1 MNGVWLLENEIMDYA
16 WGSREAISQLL
27 GTRTPSEKPQA
38 ELWMGAHPK
47 APSRVLME
55 KGAVSLLELI
65 RENAPSILGS
75 SVSDRFEGKLPFL
88 FKVLAAATPLSIQ
101 AHPNLEQA
109 QEGFDK
115 EDTEGIPI
123 DAPHRNYKDRNHKPE
138 IICALT
144 PFWALTGFRT
154 PAEMLSLLGE
164 LNCKS
169 LEIALKTFGANP
181 SADGLRHFFKGLLTL
196 SLRERDAVIEE
207 AVKAASEMANP
218 TNEIKWLL
226 TLYSHYPRDIGI
238 LSVMIL
244 NLIRLQPGEAI
255 SLEAGELHAY
265 LEGVGIELMANSDNV
280 LRGGLTPKHIDVP
293 ELLRVLKF
301 TQSEV
306 TVIRPEKSDIGELI
320 YRTPFKEFLLSSVE
334 LEENKPFRGKRERS
348 IEIWI
353 VTKGEVLIT
362 DLLGAPDLKAKMGQ
376 VFLISSSV
384 SQYTIRGTAALYR
397 ATVPPVSR

>member
-115 EDTEGIPI
+115 EDKEGIPI

-144 PFWALTGFRT
+144 PFWALSGFRS
-154 PAEMLSLLGE
+154 PEQMLALLSE

-169 LEIALKTFGANP
+169 LEIALTTFRANP
-181 SADGLRHFFKGLLTL
+181 NADGLRRFFKGLLTL
-196 SLRERDAVIEE
+196 SGREREVVIRE
-207 AVKAASEMANP
+207 AVKAALEIANP

-226 TLYSHYPRDIGI
+226 ALHSHYPKDIGI

-306 TVIRPEKSDIGELI
+306 SVIRPEKSDIGELI
-320 YRTPFKEFLLSSVE
+320 YRTPFREFLLSSVE

-384 SQYTIRGTAALYR
+384 SQYTILGTAALYR

>member
-1 MNGVWLLENEIMDYA
+1 MNEVWLLENEIMDYA
-16 WGSREAISQLL
+16 WGSREAIPRLL
-27 GTRTPSEKPQA
+27 GRRTPSEKPQA

-55 KGAVSLLELI
+55 KGPVSLPELI
-65 RENAPSILGS
+65 QQNASSILGPS
-75 SVSDRFEGKLPFL
+75 ISDRFEGKLPFL

-115 EDTEGIPI
+115 EDSEGISI

-144 PFWALTGFRT
+144 PFWALTGFRA
-154 PAEMLSLLGE
+154 PEEMLALLGD

-169 LEIALKTFGANP
+169 LEIALTTFGANP

-196 SLRERDAVIEE
+196 SGRERDVVIKE
-207 AVKAASEMANP
+207 AVKAASEMAHP

-226 TLYSHYPRDIGI
+226 TLHSHYPKDIGI

-244 NLIRLQPGEAI
+244 NLIQLQPGEAI
-255 SLEAGELHAY
+255 SMEAGELHAY

-280 LRGGLTPKHIDVP
+280 LRGGLTPKHIDLS

-306 TVIRPEKSDIGELI
+306 SVIRPEKNDIGERI
-320 YRTPFKEFLLSSVE
+320 YRTPFKEFLLSSLE
-334 LEENKPFRGKRERS
+334 LEENKPFKGKRERS

-353 VTKGEVLIT
+353 VIEGEVLVT
-362 DLLGAPDLKAKMGQ
+362 ELLGAPDLKAKKGQ

-384 SQYTIRGTAALYR
+384 SQYTIRGTATLYR